1 MQYSSLIYACLPKVY
16 DLIQENT
23 GSIVVVV
30 CPLIALMK
38 DQVTSFRNL
47 GLSAAY
53 VGEKTVK
60 RELFVTGQIQMV
72 LISPELLGKGTIW
85 RDMLKAEVYHK
96 HLVALVIDEA
106 HLIKNW

>member
-30 CPLIALMK
+30 CPLIAVMK
-38 DQVTSFRNL
+38 DQVTSFKNL
-47 GLSAAY
+47 GLSTAY

-60 RELFVTGQIQMV
+60 SELFLPSLPVR
-72 LISPELLGKGTIW
+72 LLGVKSGL
-85 RDMLKAEVYHK
+85 RDYV
-96 HLVALVIDEA
+96 
-106 HLIKNW
+106 

>member
-1 MQYSSLIYACLPKVY
+1 M
-16 DLIQENT
+16 IQENT

-53 VGEKTVK
+53 VGEKSVK
-60 RELFVTGQIQMV
+60 RELFLTCQIQMV

-85 RDMLKAEVYHK
+85 RDM
-96 HLVALVIDEA
+96 VALVIDET